1 MGLLAKLF
9 RKKTGKETESAVKL
23 LVKWEDAHFR
33 PVGEADGKQAEP
45 NPERY
50 LQFICETGE
59 RMTLSKIRLPIAE
72 PTPPPEGLFGIIK
85 AFISPLQP
93 SMLPALI
100 VRYRSRFAQEIR
112 NFRGNMLRLPQL
124 GDSLRED
131 TLFEEID
138 RVFSEKL
145 RLLYHE
151 LMFCRPEQMCD
162 LSYYYTVTGKLDR
175 ILSDLSELNRNA
187 EAYMY
192 ALVSTEHG
200 DTAHS
205 LEMIRM
211 RVTAM
216 ADTVREIGKQ

>member
-9 RKKTGKETESAVKL
+9 RKKTGKETESAVKQ

-100 VRYRSRFAQEIR
+100 VRYRSRFA
-112 NFRGNMLRLPQL
+112 
-124 GDSLRED
+124 
-131 TLFEEID
+131 LFEEID

-151 LMFCRPEQMCD
+151 LMFCRLEQMCD